1 MVVPPYLSYSLQY
14 APDTGSIAADSAHTF
29 EIMETTRRSAADAHL
44 RAFGR
49 RVKVLRV
56 QRDMTQE
63 ELALSA
69 GFGRTII
76 GYIERAERDV
86 GISHLWSLADAL
98 GVRVADLFE
107 AET

>member
-1 MVVPPYLSYSLQY
+1 MLD
-14 APDTGSIAADSAHTF
+14 APDTGSIPAYPVHTF

-44 RAFGR
+44 RAFGH

-63 ELALSA
+63 ELALAA
-69 GFGRTII
+69 GFGRTVV

-86 GISHLWSLADAL
+86 GISHLWPLAAAL
-98 GVRVADLFE
+98 GVRTADLFE
-107 AET
+107 AEP